1 MILLLGYI
9 YIYMC
14 VYYIQATLICPTLP
28 MKTML
33 TYIYIYILWKPSSQK
48 QCPTYVLVAPSL
60 QVVTVRLFEL
70 SSVRIYKNQWT
81 THWNFTAR
89 LPTRDADKNWRF
101 AGKHVGLKLITLKIL
116 ILMWMDIYLCKVV
129 Y

>member
-9 YIYMC
+9 YIYVC
-14 VYYIQATLICPTLP
+14 VLYTSNFNMSNTPHENDVD
-28 MKTML
+28 
-33 TYIYIYILWKPSSQK
+33 IYIYISCGSPLVKNSVLH
-48 QCPTYVLVAPSL
+48 YVLVAPSL